1 MHCTLFN
8 PRQDGKGRLPHSKGN
23 RKQNQGKGPAEVEM
37 VLPGLRKAMP
47 RRKRLQVP
55 HDLRVPPPPAPPDRG
70 DARHLSGQLLP
81 RTAPLILGITHPA
94 TLTHR
99 YNTKR
104 VLANQV
110 YQEFIADR
118 HHLHMNATHWD
129 TLTDFVKHL
138 GREGIC
144 HVDETPKGWFIT
156 WIDNSPKALERQAA
170 NQKRERQDMDDEQ
183 REQRMIQEQIERARL
198 ESSGSG
204 LNSSGESSP
213 EASEL
218 IRQDEK
224 IKLNLSLKP
233 VAAPAA
239 AATATAVKPK
249 PLAAIAMAK
258 VGSGKKLSG
267 LAALASKER
276 PLDTGASAVD
286 YDEGTGEK
294 ETEGVDERD

>member
-1 MHCTLFN
+1 MGK
-8 PRQDGKGRLPHSKGN
+8 DGFLTPKAIANRIKAKGLQKLKWYCQACE
-23 RKQNQGKGPAEVEM
+23 KQCRDENGYKCHMTSESH
-37 VLPGLRKAMP
+37 LR
-47 RRKRLQVP
+47 
-55 HDLRVPPPPAPPDRG
+55 
-70 DARHLSGQLLP
+70 QLL
-81 RTAPLILGITHPA
+81 LIAETPDTYLDNYSQEFKSEFIK
-94 TLTHR
+94 LLSRR

-204 LNSSGESSP
+204 LNSSGREDQ
-213 EASEL
+213 A
-218 IRQDEK
+218 
-224 IKLNLSLKP
+224 
-233 VAAPAA
+233 
-239 AATATAVKPK
+239 
-249 PLAAIAMAK
+249 
-258 VGSGKKLSG
+258 
-267 LAALASKER
+267 
-276 PLDTGASAVD
+276 
-286 YDEGTGEK
+286 
-294 ETEGVDERD
+294 